1 MAINPL
7 DFPTRATWG
16 QSDVT
21 PRLLVQHATTPCSQD
36 ITTFVPRPAILVA
49 EPEPQQ
55 ALSVRKLVLETA
67 KFNVLTAHST
77 REALDIV
84 GLFPNV
90 NAAVLVD
97 GDNIDCDLLARQI
110 KSLTTKI
117 PTFGIRCENVD
128 YRIPS
133 YEPEILLQ
141 KLRELLGDPR
151 KIDEAV

>member
-1 MAINPL
+1 MSPFKFAMAINPL

-141 KLRELLGDPR
+141 KLR
-151 KIDEAV
+151 